1 MADIVVEAAMLN
13 GQARAMNALV
23 FVSSTVGYMF
33 GINGD
38 SDLDYMKTTNGG
50 LTWGAAVDV
59 FTGSV
64 DSFGIWYDQWT
75 PGDTGRIIHIAYTEN
90 GTDDVQYEQLNT
102 VNDVQST
109 LVDVRAGT
117 TATLARGVFTSI
129 TKARGGNLY
138 VAFDQ
143 NAGTELGLYRS
154 TDNGATWGV
163 RTNPMEATIDQCMLF
178 PANAADPNDIWMLYQ
193 DASTDG
199 LTVKTHDDSA
209 NTNSES
215 SALTM
220 AENTFDFVGQYGFAG
235 SIRHSDGNLIFAYMS
250 TYDAAGGSTTNFNV
264 YQWDGTTLTALTAIA
279 SAVDH
284 IYYPGVYLNQDQPDW
299 IYVAH
304 LGVSAGTSTLTT
316 SMPIVYSLSKD
327 RGVTWTKDIAY
338 STVTSDYRQCWVP
351 LNGERFMIVWTD
363 ISALSLNT
371 NNDNSKE
378 FGFTALNNY
387 MIGRATGQN
396 NTGILSTFGDGIK

>member
-1 MADIVVEAAMLN
+1 MAEVVVEAAMLN
-13 GQARAMNALV
+13 GNARGMNSVV
-23 FVSSTVGYMF
+23 FVTAEVGYVF

-50 LTWGAAVDV
+50 LTWSAAVDV

-64 DSFGIWYDQWT
+64 DSFGLWYDQWT
-75 PGDTGRIIHIAYTEN
+75 PGDTGRIIHIAFTEN
-90 GTDDVQYEQLNT
+90 GTDDVSYFAFNT
-102 VNDVQST
+102 TNDT
-109 LVDVRAGT
+109 KTTIVDVFAGA
-117 TATLARGVFTSI
+117 TATLGRGVFTSI
-129 TKARGGNLY
+129 TKTRGGYLY
-138 VAFDQ
+138 VAYVILS
-143 NAGTELGLYRS
+143 GTTSGLYRS

-163 RTNPMEATIDQCMLF
+163 RTNPIEAALDQCMLF
-178 PANAADPNDIWMLYQ
+178 PANAADANDIWMLY
-193 DASTDG
+193 DDDSAAE

-215 SALTM
+215 SALSFNNNAT
-220 AENTFDFVGQYGFAG
+220 DLVGQYGFAG

-264 YQWDGTTLTALTAIA
+264 YRWDGTTLTALTAIA

-299 IYVAH
+299 IYVAY

-316 SMPIVYSLSKD
+316 SMPVVYALSKD
-327 RGVTWTKDIAY
+327 RGVSWTKDIAY
-338 STVTSDYRQCWVP
+338 STSTTDYRQCWVP
-351 LNGERFMIVWTD
+351 LNGERFMVVWTD

-371 NNDNSKE
+371 NQDNSKE
-378 FGFTALNNY
+378 FGFAGMNNY
-387 MIGRATGQN
+387 KRAKATGQN
-396 NTGILSTFGDGIK
+396 PGILSMGSI